1 MEKAAL
7 KPDEI
12 WFVGD
17 TYDKDVEGAQAT
29 GIYAVFY
36 QGNGADGAKRQII
49 PDNRDKKM
57 PFITDWDDLI
67 VMLKNA

>member
-7 KPDEI
+7 KPEEV
-12 WFVGD
+12 WFCGD
-17 TYDKDVEGAQAT
+17 TYDKDVEGARAT

-36 QGNGADGAKRQII
+36 QGNGADGANRQII
-49 PDNRDKKM
+49 PDNRDKTI

-67 VMLKNA
+67 EMLKNA